1 MAEKEMSPLL
11 FFPPP
16 SDLILP
22 SWHQTPPNLNRYCSS
37 TAASRLQ
44 TEDINHNFT
53 PIFFCNTRDWW
64 DKYAI
69 SGLEIISRP
78 EQIPLAV
85 CEDGGVKSP
94 WFPFNLHRTER
105 PKQLVPAVPWGLSK
119 IWTVKKSIS
128 EPPSSN
134 KHKNT
139 TEISTSSRSAYIPHR
154 WPFWNIGA
162 NLQN

>member
-11 FFPPP
+11 FFFSP

-22 SWHQTPPNLNRYCSS
+22 SWHQTPPNSNRYCSS

-64 DKYAI
+64 DKYVI

-85 CEDGGVKSP
+85 CEDSGVKSP

-162 NLQN
+162 NHQN